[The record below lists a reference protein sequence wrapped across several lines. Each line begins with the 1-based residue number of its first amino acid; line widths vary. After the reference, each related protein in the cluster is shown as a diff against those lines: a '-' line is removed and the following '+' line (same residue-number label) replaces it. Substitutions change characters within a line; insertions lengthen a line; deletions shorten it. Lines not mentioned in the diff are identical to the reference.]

1 MAAASLADYHGTAGT
16 LVDTNVWVDC
26 IDEAS
31 PWHGWATEQLQLC
44 SERAPLHVNIVIYA
58 ELLIPGP
65 DVDALDALLDVY
77 DTLRS
82 PLPWAAASL
91 TAAAYALYRR
101 RGGARLTPL
110 PDFFIGA
117 HAAVSNL
124 SVLTRDPR
132 PYRAYFARLGVIAPP
147 LRSR

>member
-1 MAAASLADYHGTAGT
+1 MAAVSLASYDGTAGT

-31 PWHGWATEQLQLC
+31 PWHDWAMEQLQVC
-44 SERAPLHVNIVIYA
+44 SERSPLHVNIVIYS

-65 DVDALDALLDVY
+65 DVHALDAMLDIY
-77 DTLRS
+77 ETSRT

-91 TAAAYALYRR
+91 TAAAYALYRHL
-101 RGGARLTPL
+101 GGSRQKPL

-124 SVLTRDPR
+124 SVLTRDPK
-132 PYRAYFARLGVIAPP
+132 PYKNYFARLEVIAP
-147 LRSR
+147 